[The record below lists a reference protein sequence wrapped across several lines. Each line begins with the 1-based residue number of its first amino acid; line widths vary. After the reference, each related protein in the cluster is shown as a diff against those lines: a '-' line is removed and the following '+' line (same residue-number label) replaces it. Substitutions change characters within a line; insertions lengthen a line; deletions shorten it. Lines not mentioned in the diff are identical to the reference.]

1 MGIPIPVWEQ
11 LLIVNMGVSLDLF
24 AFRERLSWKNY
35 KHGTRRPVDQLKRWN
50 YQEKFEK
57 VVIILQVY
65 LTKIKLFIF
74 KQKNCY
80 SKRSY
85 RQHHR

>member
-1 MGIPIPVWEQ
+1 
-11 LLIVNMGVSLDLF
+11 MGVDLF
-24 AFRERLSWKNY
+24 AFRERLLSEKNY
-35 KHGTRRPVDQLKRWN
+35 KYGTRRPVDKLKRWN

-74 KQKNCY
+74 EQK
-80 SKRSY
+80 KLFF
-85 RQHHR
+85 